1 MKREQ
6 SFAFCKMLPNAFH
19 FEENKMP
26 SSNFI
31 KPSGLEKCEK
41 RSYFNCGDI

>member
-26 SSNFI
+26 STNFI
-31 KPSGLEKCEK
+31 KPSGLEK
-41 RSYFNCGDI
+41 